1 MPKPGRY
8 LAAIAL
14 SLVSAILTAQGTAAP
29 PQVVWSPRLPLQG
42 SLVRVLVRP
51 PAGDSVRVV
60 SGELA
65 GEPLHF
71 ERFADGFE
79 ALGAVP
85 FGTDDSA
92 TARLVMERADTTS
105 DTVVAALPVGRRRVP
120 RERLRVAPE
129 FAEPPDSLSERI
141 RLEQELVQEVRQRGT
156 RCALRTAVSS
166 RWWPISTTVGLPCSS
181 TTGPVS

>member
-1 MPKPGRY
+1 MQTPGRSPPP
-8 LAAIAL
+8 LALCRPPAVL
-14 SLVSAILTAQGTAAP
+14 PGQGTAAAP
-29 PQVVWSPRLPLQG
+29 RVSWWPRLPLQG

-85 FGTDDSA
+85 FGADDGA
-92 TARLVMERADTTS
+92 TARLVMERADSTS
-105 DTVVAALPVGRRRVP
+105 DTVVAALPAGGRGVP

-129 FAEPPDSLSERI
+129 YAEPPDSLSERI
-141 RLEQELVQEVRQRGT
+141 RLEQELVQEVRQRAHET
-156 RCALRTAVSS
+156 PRL
-166 RWWPISTTVGLPCSS
+166 WQ
-181 TTGPVS
+181 GPVLRPRGPVVSRGVCVGRRF